1 MKKLLFNTS
10 DVLPQLVNVASI
22 VNAKNAMPSL
32 AMIKFTT
39 SSNGGDSG
47 NSNTI
52 LTLTASD
59 GETWIEK
66 KACIS
71 NESDTDIAFLV
82 DANGILSAIKNL
94 QEKNISIDIDELRKV
109 IIGKHESGTFEMPYS
124 DVESFPMPQI
134 VESPDADTSFELCL
148 SSKDLLTAIESVA
161 FAAGNDEIRQI
172 LCGVHIDLLQDKLV
186 CVATD
191 SRTLAKYETTIQG
204 EGQEARG
211 FTIQAKVA
219 NLISKTFATMDESDV
234 QVYAHANVIEIVGND
249 VHIYSRLID
258 GKYPN
263 YNAVIPSNFA
273 SKATIGRIDLMNA
286 LKRVI
291 PLGNAQTSLVCIKL
305 SNGNLSIHADN
316 QDFSTCADENIACD
330 YANDEITIGFSG
342 NALLVILSRLND
354 EKVVLNIVSAE
365 RPCVITPNTIK
376 DGVDY
381 ATLLM
386 PMRL

>member
-124 DVESFPMPQI
+124 DAESFPMPQI
-134 VESPDADTSFELCL
+134 VESPDADTPFELCL

-172 LCGVHIDLLQDKLV
+172 LCGVHIDLLQDKIV
-186 CVATD
+186 YVATD
-191 SRTLAKYETTIQG
+191 SRTLAKYETAIKG
-204 EGQEARG
+204 EGQETRG

-219 NLISKTFATMDESDV
+219 NLISKTFAMTDDDV
-234 QVYAHANVIEIVGND
+234 LIYPHANVIEIVGDD

-316 QDFSTCADENIACD
+316 QDFSTCADENIACE
-330 YANDEITIGFSG
+330 YANDEITMGFSG

-354 EKVVLNIVSAE
+354 EKVVLNIISAE